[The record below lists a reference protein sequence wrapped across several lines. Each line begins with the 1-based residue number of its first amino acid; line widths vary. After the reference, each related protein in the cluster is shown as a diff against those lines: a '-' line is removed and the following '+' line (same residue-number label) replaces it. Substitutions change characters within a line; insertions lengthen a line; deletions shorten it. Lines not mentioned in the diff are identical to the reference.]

1 MSRVKSYE
9 YILLYS
15 RPNFVQSQTSQT
27 HHVHDTL
34 GRRTRIRTKCSRA
47 QGRTVTLQ
55 QRCGVERDKALTEAS
70 GQRVT
75 QRIERHATKLRMKNP
90 TLLSPSGVCASGG
103 RGQETRDTVPT
114 RAPRVR
120 LIPALDALRVDLA
133 FSHRPLAES
142 SSRTLSFGYPSSWV
156 RRLELTWLS
165 HLTRIHSRHPKGAT
179 FSQQLFP
186 RIVAY
191 MNSTTV
197 LPLHFVRTR
206 EPVCCCCLNKNSESG
221 TLLRPN
227 SYRRTRSQNSV
238 RGLSSRPRAVC
249 SSGCRQPLPRFQWH
263 HSQLCVS
270 HTLPTHLAL
279 SAHAGTG
286 SHPNDEDAHFRL
298 TEEQIFTSIF
308 SYVDTLF
315 EKIKPQKLFF
325 LAVDGVAPR
334 AKMNQQR
341 SRRFRTAKEAREVRE
356 KAEARGEELPAEKA
370 FDSNCITPGAPSAR
384 PAPARARRR

>member
-1 MSRVKSYE
+1 MGT
-9 YILLYS
+9 
-15 RPNFVQSQTSQT
+15 TSWAHMAFTSDT
-27 HHVHDTL
+27 H
-34 GRRTRIRTKCSRA
+34 S
-47 QGRTVTLQ
+47 
-55 QRCGVERDKALTEAS
+55 
-70 GQRVT
+70 
-75 QRIERHATKLRMKNP
+75 
-90 TLLSPSGVCASGG
+90 
-103 RGQETRDTVPT
+103 
-114 RAPRVR
+114 
-120 LIPALDALRVDLA
+120 
-133 FSHRPLAES
+133 
-142 SSRTLSFGYPSSWV
+142 
-156 RRLELTWLS
+156 
-165 HLTRIHSRHPKGAT
+165 SRHPKGAT

-191 MNSTTV
+191 MNSTPV

-227 SYRRTRSQNSV
+227 SFRRIRSQNSV

-325 LAVDGVAPR
+325 LAVDGVAPVPHR
-334 AKMNQQR
+334 QR
-341 SRRFRTAKEAREVRE
+341 G
-356 KAEARGEELPAEKA
+356 ARGPREGRGARRGAARREGVRLELHH
-370 FDSNCITPGAPSAR
+370 AR
-384 PAPARARRR
+384 CAVRPPAPARARRR

>member
-1 MSRVKSYE
+1 MA
-9 YILLYS
+9 
-15 RPNFVQSQTSQT
+15 FTSDT
-27 HHVHDTL
+27 H
-34 GRRTRIRTKCSRA
+34 S
-47 QGRTVTLQ
+47 
-55 QRCGVERDKALTEAS
+55 
-70 GQRVT
+70 
-75 QRIERHATKLRMKNP
+75 
-90 TLLSPSGVCASGG
+90 
-103 RGQETRDTVPT
+103 
-114 RAPRVR
+114 
-120 LIPALDALRVDLA
+120 
-133 FSHRPLAES
+133 
-142 SSRTLSFGYPSSWV
+142 
-156 RRLELTWLS
+156 
-165 HLTRIHSRHPKGAT
+165 SRHPKGAT

-191 MNSTTV
+191 MNSTPV

-227 SYRRTRSQNSV
+227 SFRRIRSQNSV

-384 PAPARARRR
+384 RPLRVPAAADRRHAQARCLWRSCPSSCDTS